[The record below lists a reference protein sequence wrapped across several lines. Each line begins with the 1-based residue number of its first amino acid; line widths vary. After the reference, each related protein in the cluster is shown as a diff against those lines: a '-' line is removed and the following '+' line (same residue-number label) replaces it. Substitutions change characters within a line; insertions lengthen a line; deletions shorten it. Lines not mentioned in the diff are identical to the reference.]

1 MLELRQPKP
10 ALHGG
15 HLIDGHRYRTSIIK
29 YHYSMQMGPNQRI
42 WYR

>member
-1 MLELRQPKP
+1 MLEQRLPKP

-15 HLIDGHRYRTSIIK
+15 HLIDGARYRISLVK
-29 YHYSMQMGPNQRI
+29 YHYNMPMGPNQRI